1 MRKFSILF
9 AMALGFAL
17 TGCAEDDAA
26 SDATNDQEE
35 TTAGEEET
43 TAGEEETAGGDE
55 VEAKCPGTDLSGYY
69 DLQFKVSMKDTPSV
83 VWMDVAK
90 TEDDKCYG
98 GKVIAPSTGDELAS
112 VDSIVQK
119 DDNLEITFVDFL
131 IPAGQTPLPPDGGVA
146 EVILTATDW
155 GKNPTM
161 CGDIVYKLKEPF
173 RTEDTGTFAAAVQ
186 DSGFYLPKDMGYRCD
201 MIAEGEETAGGE
213 ETEFVVTSTD
223 ESEGY
228 LNFTPKDLTVPV
240 GATVKF
246 VMSNTHNAI
255 EVSQETFENR
265 QSTPLD
271 GGFQVKFGETKEV
284 TFYEVGVHYYVCTPH
299 VSMDMVGTI
308 TVYNE

>member
-1 MRKFSILF
+1 MKHL
-9 AMALGFAL
+9 LGFFLITFTL
-17 TGCAEDDAA
+17 TVVACDNEDTTEE
-26 SDATNDQEE
+26 ATTDVVTEE
-35 TTAGEEET
+35 TAAGGEEEA
-43 TAGEEETAGGDE
+43 TAGGEEEA
-55 VEAKCPGTDLSGYY
+55 
-69 DLQFKVSMKDTPSV
+69 
-83 VWMDVAK
+83 
-90 TEDDKCYG
+90 
-98 GKVIAPSTGDELAS
+98 
-112 VDSIVQK
+112 
-119 DDNLEITFVDFL
+119 
-131 IPAGQTPLPPDGGVA
+131 
-146 EVILTATDW
+146 
-155 GKNPTM
+155 
-161 CGDIVYKLKEPF
+161 
-173 RTEDTGTFAAAVQ
+173 
-186 DSGFYLPKDMGYRCD
+186 
-201 MIAEGEETAGGE
+201 TAGGE

-228 LNFTPKDLTVPV
+228 LNFTPKDLIVPV

>member
-1 MRKFSILF
+1 MKHL
-9 AMALGFAL
+9 LGFFLITFTL
-17 TGCAEDDAA
+17 TVVACDNEDTTEE
-26 SDATNDQEE
+26 ATTDVVTEE
-35 TTAGEEET
+35 TAAGGEEEA
-43 TAGEEETAGGDE
+43 TAGGEGEATAGGEEEATAGGE
-55 VEAKCPGTDLSGYY
+55 EEAT
-69 DLQFKVSMKDTPSV
+69 
-83 VWMDVAK
+83 
-90 TEDDKCYG
+90 
-98 GKVIAPSTGDELAS
+98 
-112 VDSIVQK
+112 
-119 DDNLEITFVDFL
+119 
-131 IPAGQTPLPPDGGVA
+131 AG
-146 EVILTATDW
+146 
-155 GKNPTM
+155 
-161 CGDIVYKLKEPF
+161 
-173 RTEDTGTFAAAVQ
+173 
-186 DSGFYLPKDMGYRCD
+186 
-201 MIAEGEETAGGE
+201 GEEEATAGGE

-271 GGFQVKFGETKEV
+271 GGFQVQFGETKEV